1 MASNKRAKAVCDICG
16 FVYPHR
22 VMKKNSYGLLV
33 CPTDF
38 DGAYDLKNHPQNRV
52 PDTRDDPTIQN
63 ARPDDGGRNLEWQL
77 ADITWNDVPE
87 PDDRKWGTV

>member
-1 MASNKRAKAVCDICG
+1 MATDKNAKAMCDECG
-16 FVYPHR
+16 FVYPLR
-22 VMKKNSYGLLV
+22 VMRLSKYGTLR
-33 CPTDF
+33 CPQCF
-38 DGAYDLKNHPQNRV
+38 DGRYDLKNHPQNRV

-77 ADITWNDVPE
+77 ADITWNDIPE